1 MARPIHFQNS
11 RLPSILW
18 LVNPAPVLFSVF
30 LFFFFFFFFLQ
41 QVWDCLILSAGKG
54 NDSLIKSNRGAKLS
68 VLTSKDKNES

>member
-30 LFFFFFFFFLQ
+30 LFFFFFSSSG